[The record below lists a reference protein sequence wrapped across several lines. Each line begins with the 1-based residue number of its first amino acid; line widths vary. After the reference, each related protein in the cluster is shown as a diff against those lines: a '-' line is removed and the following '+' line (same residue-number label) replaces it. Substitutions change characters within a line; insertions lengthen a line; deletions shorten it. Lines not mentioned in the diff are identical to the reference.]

1 MITLK
6 RLSLFAFG
14 SVLFNLLIASS
25 YVYSLDATNT
35 ATPSESLKLL
45 NPQSTTGP
53 SGEIISWDIDK
64 DGNADALTDGLLL
77 LRFTFG
83 LQGQSL
89 TDNAIASGSSLT
101 PTQVEAELNATLAI
115 ADIDGNGEVD
125 ALTDGLLLLRYL
137 FGLTGESLVS

>member
-1 MITLK
+1 M
-6 RLSLFAFG
+6 
-14 SVLFNLLIASS
+14 
-25 YVYSLDATNT
+25 
-35 ATPSESLKLL
+35 
-45 NPQSTTGP
+45 
-53 SGEIISWDIDK
+53 
-64 DGNADALTDGLLL
+64 TDGLLL

-101 PTQVEAELNATLAI
+101 PAQVEAELNATLAI

-137 FGLTGESLVS
+137 FGLTGESLINSAIGIGSSRTSSSAIAQYLADNMPGANSEAHQAL